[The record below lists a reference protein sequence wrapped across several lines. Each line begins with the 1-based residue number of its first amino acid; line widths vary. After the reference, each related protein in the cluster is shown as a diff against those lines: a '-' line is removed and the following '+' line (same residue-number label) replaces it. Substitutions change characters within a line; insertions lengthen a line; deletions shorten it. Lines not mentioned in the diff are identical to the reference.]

1 MKLQRKRPYAYR
13 GKRRITWWKALAA
26 LVLAGILVFAGLF
39 GAVMYGSYD
48 HIQDDPQVMV
58 ILGCRVMPEG
68 HPSIL
73 LQDRLDTA
81 LDYWEEHQDITIV
94 TSGGQGSNEPT
105 SEARCMADYL
115 MEGGVPEDQILLED
129 QSHNT
134 KENFLYSKEL
144 LADEGIDVGETDVLV
159 VSNGF
164 HLTRARMLAER
175 FGYGEVSTLAAP
187 PHTSRPGF
195 KCTSGSRWLWSSPS
209 SWIGE
214 WFSFVGEF
222 RRFGGEVLSQ
232 RWERTQ
238 RIAGDAA
245 DGHFVPIGPLTPDPI
260 FTGAPIR
267 RAFRLTQRRGWLS

>member
-81 LDYWEEHQDITIV
+81 LDYWEEHPDVTIV
-94 TSGGQGSNEPT
+94 TSGGQGSNEPV

-115 MEGGVPEDQILLED
+115 MEGIQVEQ
-129 QSHNT
+129 
-134 KENFLYSKEL
+134 
-144 LADEGIDVGETDVLV
+144 ADVLV

-164 HLTRARMLAER
+164 HLTRTRMLAER

-187 PHTSRPGF
+187 TTHIPSRIQMYIREPLALV
-195 KCTSGSRWLWSSPS
+195 K
-209 SWIGE
+209 
-214 WFSFVGEF
+214 SFLLD
-222 RRFGGEVLSQ
+222 R
-232 RWERTQ
+232 
-238 RIAGDAA
+238 
-245 DGHFVPIGPLTPDPI
+245 
-260 FTGAPIR
+260 
-267 RAFRLTQRRGWLS
+267 